1 MVVERNPEA
10 LVSAIKV
17 LLADDHPIVREGLR
31 SYLSTQRT
39 LNVVGEAV
47 DGMDVLDKASSL
59 SPDVVLMDIA
69 MPRLNGIETTR
80 HLSSSKGSAKVLI
93 LSIHEEREYI
103 LESYRAGARGY
114 ILKDSAPS
122 DVTRAIEAVY
132 AGDPFYTVGTARLLL
147 ESVKGEIGRGSELPA
162 EELTPRERE
171 ILSMACEGLRSAEIA
186 RRLSVSIRTID
197 AHRRNIKRK
206 LGIHSMAGL
215 TRYAL
220 KNGLIKLP

>member
-1 MVVERNPEA
+1 MMP
-10 LVSAIKV
+10 IKV

-39 LNVVGEAV
+39 LVVVGEAA
-47 DGMDVLDKASSL
+47 DGMDVIEKAAAL
-59 SPDVVLMDIA
+59 GPDVVLMDIA

-80 HLSSSKGSAKVLI
+80 HLQASKPAARVLI
-93 LSIHEEREYI
+93 LSIHEDREYL

-122 DVTRAIEAVY
+122 DVTRAIEAVH
-132 AGDPFYTVGTARLLL
+132 AGDPFYTVGTARLML
-147 ESVKGEIGRGSELPA
+147 EDARHELEAATPPASED
-162 EELTPRERE
+162 LTPRERE

-186 RRLSVSIRTID
+186 RRLDLSIRTID

-215 TRYAL
+215 TRYAM
-220 KNGLIKLP
+220 KNGLIKMP

>member
-1 MVVERNPEA
+1 
-10 LVSAIKV
+10 VSAIRV

-31 SYLSTQRT
+31 AYLSTQRSLT
-39 LNVVGEAV
+39 VVGEAV
-47 DGMDVLDKASSL
+47 DGMDVLEKTGTL
-59 SPDVVLMDIA
+59 HPDIVLMDIA

-80 HLSSSKGSAKVLI
+80 HLHSSRAEAKVLI

-122 DVTRAIEAVY
+122 DVTRAIEAVH
-132 AGDPFYTVGTARLLL
+132 AGDLFYTVGTARLLL
-147 ESVKGEIGRGSELPA
+147 ESAKDPDSPPPA
-162 EELTPRERE
+162 SMELTSRERE
-171 ILSMACEGLRSAEIA
+171 ILSLACEGIRSAEIA
-186 RRLSVSIRTID
+186 RRLGLSVRTID

-220 KNGLIKLP
+220 KNGLIKLHDSES

>member
-1 MVVERNPEA
+1 MN
-10 LVSAIKV
+10 AIKV

-31 SYLSTQRT
+31 AYLSTQRSLT
-39 LNVVGEAV
+39 IVGEAV
-47 DGMDVLDKASSL
+47 DGMDVLEKASRL
-59 SPDVVLMDIA
+59 EPDVVLMDIA

-80 HLSSSKGSAKVLI
+80 HLHSSKAPAKVLI
-93 LSIHEEREYI
+93 LSIHEEREY
-103 LESYRAGARGY
+103 LMESYRAGARGY

-122 DVTRAIEAVY
+122 DVTRAIEAVH

-147 ESVKGEIGRGSELPA
+147 ESAPRRTLDEKAPPA
-162 EELTPRERE
+162 TEELTPRERE
-171 ILSMACEGLRSAEIA
+171 ILSLACEGLRSVEIA
-186 RRLSVSIRTID
+186 RRLSLSIRTID

-220 KNGLIKLP
+220 KHGLIELP

>member
-1 MVVERNPEA
+1 M
-10 LVSAIKV
+10 SAIKV

-39 LNVVGEAV
+39 LEVVGEAV
-47 DGMDVLDKASSL
+47 DGMDVIEKASTL
-59 SPDVVLMDIA
+59 APDVVLMDIA

-80 HLSSSKGSAKVLI
+80 HLHSSKTPTKVLI
-93 LSIHEEREYI
+93 LSIHEDREYL
-103 LESYRAGARGY
+103 LESYRAGASGY

-122 DVTRAIEAVY
+122 DVTRAIEAVH

-147 ESVKGEIGRGSELPA
+147 ESAKGETSSDMGPPTEN
-162 EELTPRERE
+162 LTPRERE
-171 ILSMACEGLRSAEIA
+171 ILQFACEGLRSAEIA
-186 RRLSVSIRTID
+186 RRLNLSVRTID

-206 LGIHSMAGL
+206 LGIHTMAGL

>member
-1 MVVERNPEA
+1 MNP
-10 LVSAIKV
+10 ITV

-31 SYLSTQRT
+31 AYLSTQRL

-47 DGMDVLDKASSL
+47 DGMDVLEKAAAL
-59 SPDVVLMDIA
+59 SPDVVLMDLE

-80 HLSSSKGSAKVLI
+80 HLHSSKAPAKVLI
-93 LSIHEEREYI
+93 LSMHEEREYL
-103 LESYRAGARGY
+103 LESWRAGARGY

-122 DVTRAIEAVY
+122 DVTRAIEAVH
-132 AGDPFYTVGTARLLL
+132 AGDPFYTVGTARLML
-147 ESVKGEIGRGSELPA
+147 ENARGESDRKGPPSSEH
-162 EELTPRERE
+162 LTPRERE
-171 ILSMACEGLRSAEIA
+171 ILGMACEGLRSAEIA
-186 RRLSVSIRTID
+186 RRLDLSIRTID

-215 TRYAL
+215 TRYAM

>member
-1 MVVERNPEA
+1 MTT
-10 LVSAIKV
+10 IKV

-31 SYLSTQRT
+31 AYLSTQRS
-39 LNVVGEAV
+39 LSVVGEAV

-59 SPDVVLMDIA
+59 SPDVVLMDIG

-80 HLSSSKGSAKVLI
+80 HLSSSRESVKVLI
-93 LSIHEEREYI
+93 LSIHEDREYL

-122 DVTRAIEAVY
+122 DVTRAIEAVH

-147 ESVKGEIGRGSELPA
+147 ESVKGDLAPSASPTTED
-162 EELTPRERE
+162 LTPRERE

-186 RRLSVSIRTID
+186 RRLSISVRTID

-206 LGIHSMAGL
+206 LGIHTMAGL

-220 KNGLIKLP
+220 KHGLIRNP

>member
-1 MVVERNPEA
+1 M
-10 LVSAIKV
+10 SAIKV

-31 SYLSTQRT
+31 AYLSTQRS
-39 LNVVGEAV
+39 LDVVGEAV
-47 DGMDVLDKASSL
+47 DGMDVVEKVAALV
-59 SPDVVLMDIA
+59 PDVVLLDIA

-80 HLSSSKGSAKVLI
+80 HLHASKAPAKVLI
-93 LSIHEEREYI
+93 LSIHEEREFL
-103 LESYRAGARGY
+103 LESYQAGARGY

-122 DVTRAIEAVY
+122 DVTRAIEAVH

-147 ESVKGEIGRGSELPA
+147 ESARGKLDPPA
-162 EELTPRERE
+162 VPRTEELSGRERE
-171 ILSMACEGLRSAEIA
+171 ILCMACEGLRSSEIA
-186 RRLSVSIRTID
+186 RRLDLSIRTID

-220 KNGLIKLP
+220 KNGLIRMP

>member
-1 MVVERNPEA
+1 MN
-10 LVSAIKV
+10 AIKV

-39 LNVVGEAV
+39 LEVVGEAV
-47 DGMDVLDKASSL
+47 DGMDVIEKAAAL
-59 SPDVVLMDIA
+59 APDVVLMDIA

-80 HLSSSKGSAKVLI
+80 HLHSSKTTAKVLI
-93 LSIHEEREYI
+93 LSIHEDREYL

-122 DVTRAIEAVY
+122 DVTRAIEAVH

-147 ESVKGEIGRGSELPA
+147 ESAKGELDADPPPSTED
-162 EELTPRERE
+162 LTPRERE
-171 ILSMACEGLRSAEIA
+171 ILKYACEGLRSAEIA
-186 RRLSVSIRTID
+186 RRLELSIRTID

-206 LGIHSMAGL
+206 LGIHTMAGL

>member
-1 MVVERNPEA
+1 MT
-10 LVSAIKV
+10 AISV

-31 SYLSTQRT
+31 SFLATQRS

-47 DGMDVLDKASSL
+47 DGMDVLEKTAAL
-59 SPDVVLMDIA
+59 SPDVVLMDIE

-80 HLSSSKGSAKVLI
+80 HLHSSHAPSKVLI
-93 LSIHEEREYI
+93 LSIHEEREYL

-122 DVTRAIEAVY
+122 DVTRAIEAVH

-147 ESVKGEIGRGSELPA
+147 ESARGELDRASLPVS

-171 ILSMACEGLRSAEIA
+171 ILGMACEGMRSAEIA
-186 RRLSVSIRTID
+186 RRLDLSIRTID

-220 KNGLIKLP
+220 KNGLIKMP

>member
-1 MVVERNPEA
+1 MN
-10 LVSAIKV
+10 AIKV

-39 LNVVGEAV
+39 LEVVGEAV
-47 DGMDVLDKASSL
+47 DGMDVIEKAAAL
-59 SPDVVLMDIA
+59 APDVVLMDIA

-80 HLSSSKGSAKVLI
+80 HLHSSKTPAKVLI
-93 LSIHEEREYI
+93 LSIHEDREYL

-122 DVTRAIEAVY
+122 DVTRAIEAVH

-147 ESVKGEIGRGSELPA
+147 ESAKSELDADPPPA
-162 EELTPRERE
+162 SEDLTPRERE
-171 ILSMACEGLRSAEIA
+171 ILKFACEGLRSAEIA
-186 RRLSVSIRTID
+186 RRLELSIRTID

-206 LGIHSMAGL
+206 LGIHTMAGL
-215 TRYAL
+215 TRYAF